1 VTTSSVPAPAATPR
15 KKSANG
21 DVLLEVR
28 GLKTYFFT
36 EAGVVRAVDGIDLT
50 VHRGEA
56 LGIVGES
63 GCGKSV
69 TSLSIMRLIQ
79 DPPGK
84 IVEGQIIF
92 DGTDIRSL
100 SEEDMR
106 HIRGNRISMI
116 FQQPTTCLNPVF
128 KVGDQ
133 LIEAL
138 EIHQG
143 LRGEEARR
151 RAIELFSLVGLPDP
165 ERRINQ
171 YPHELSGGQAQ
182 RVMIAMALA
191 CNPELL
197 IADEPT
203 TALDV
208 TIQAQILD
216 LMRELREKINT
227 SIILITHDM
236 GVVAEMVDAV
246 AVMYAGQVVEYADVR
261 SIFAEPKHPYT
272 QGLLASIPVL
282 GEIVDELATIP
293 GTVPSL
299 INPPTGCRFADRCT
313 RRFARCDEPPPMF
326 DLEGGRQ
333 VRCWLYAPDAQTS

>member
-1 VTTSSVPAPAATPR
+1 
-15 KKSANG
+15 
-21 DVLLEVR
+21 
-28 GLKTYFFT
+28 
-36 EAGVVRAVDGIDLT
+36 
-50 VHRGEA
+50 
-56 LGIVGES
+56 
-63 GCGKSV
+63 
-69 TSLSIMRLIQ
+69 
-79 DPPGK
+79 
-84 IVEGQIIF
+84 
-92 DGTDIRSL
+92 
-100 SEEDMR
+100 
-106 HIRGNRISMI
+106 
-116 FQQPTTCLNPVF
+116 
-128 KVGDQ
+128 VGDQ

-236 GVVAEMVDAV
+236 GVIAEMVDAV

-299 INPPTGCRFADRCT
+299 INPPTGCRFADRCA